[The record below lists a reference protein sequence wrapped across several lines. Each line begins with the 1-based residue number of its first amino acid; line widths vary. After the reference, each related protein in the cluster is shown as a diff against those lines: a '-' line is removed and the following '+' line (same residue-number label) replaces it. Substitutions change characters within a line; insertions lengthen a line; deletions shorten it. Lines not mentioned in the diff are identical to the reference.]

1 MSRRDGDSKIDQQRM
16 HYASIAGR
24 FDQKYNRENSNH
36 YYKIEEIER
45 AFERY
50 LHPSPTGWD
59 LMEIGAGS
67 GIHAQHVM
75 RFLGSKICHL
85 VLSVLSAEML
95 EQAKKRMG
103 DAENIDYVVSPA
115 EEIAVDAKFD
125 GIYISGSMHHFSDYR
140 RAITAAKDQLK
151 PGGVLVICEPNV
163 WNPVNLIKA
172 LKDYSL
178 EVGQFSVTRKNIAA
192 ALSEQQFKVVS
203 RRVLH
208 YRAGSEL
215 ARRLY
220 PYRDLEK
227 IALLD
232 FLAIMFLLVAIKG
245 EDPSHPAAGGRA

>member
-1 MSRRDGDSKIDQQRM
+1 MSAPETDKKIGQQRA
-16 HYASIAGR
+16 HYASIAR
-24 FDQKYNRENSNH
+24 EFDQRYNRENSNH

-50 LHPSPTGWD
+50 LPVSATGWD

-75 RFLGSKICHL
+75 RSLGPKIRLL
-85 VLSVLSAEML
+85 VLSDLSAEML
-95 EQAKKRMG
+95 EQAKVRMG
-103 DAENIDYVVSPA
+103 NSAKLDYLVSPA
-115 EEIAVDAKFD
+115 EEIAFATKFD

-140 RAITAAKDQLK
+140 RAIAAAKNQLK

-178 EVGQFSVTRKNIAA
+178 EVGQFSVTRNNIAK
-192 ALSEQQFKVVS
+192 ALADEGFDVLS

-208 YRAGSEL
+208 FRAGQPL
-215 ARRLY
+215 AERMY
-220 PYRDLEK
+220 PYKGLEK
-227 IALLD
+227 IPALN
-232 FLAIMFLLVAIKG
+232 FLAIMFLVIARVKEERTG
-245 EDPSHPAAGGRA
+245 